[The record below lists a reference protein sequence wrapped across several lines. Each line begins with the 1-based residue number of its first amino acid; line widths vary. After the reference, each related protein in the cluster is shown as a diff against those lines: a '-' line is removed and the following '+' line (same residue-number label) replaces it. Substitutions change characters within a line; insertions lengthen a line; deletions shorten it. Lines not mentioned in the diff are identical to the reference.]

1 MENTPFLLSWMEKG
15 WISGF
20 HSTVSRAT
28 IHFLHQ
34 YLLIAEYVPVSVVD
48 TGTELL
54 N

>member
-20 HSTVSRAT
+20 HSTVKS
-28 IHFLHQ
+28 HDSLHQ
-34 YLLIAEYVPVSVVD
+34 YLLIAEYVPVSVVG